1 MNNVPSRVDVV
12 IIGAGPSGS
21 IAAGLLVNKGYDVLV
36 LEKQVFPRF
45 SIGESLLP
53 QCMEY
58 IEEAGFMDA
67 VQAAGLQHKNG
78 AAFQC
83 RGAYEAFNFEDKF
96 TPGWGTT
103 FQVERGPF
111 DKILI
116 DEAEKAGAVV
126 HYECEVVDVAVDNGV
141 ETAPSVEC
149 RLKDG
154 TLQTIE
160 CKFVLD
166 ASGFGRVLPRLLDLE
181 EPSDYPVRRTVFTH
195 VVDNIDDSRYDRE
208 KILVTVHPENERVWY
223 WLIPFYDGRCSIG
236 VVAEPEW
243 FEQFGD
249 SIEILKTAI
258 SQDSYFRDL
267 LKNASFDFPARQISG
282 YSCNVKK
289 LCGDG
294 FALLGNAGEF
304 LDPVFSS
311 GVTIAMHSAHLAAK
325 VLDRQL
331 KGEVVD
337 WHEEYVKP
345 LCLGVETFRTFVDTW
360 YDGRL
365 QSILFSGAK
374 SPEIKDTNN
383 PYVAESRRK
392 VGVLAKVC
400 KAVYSN

>member
-1 MNNVPSRVDVV
+1 M
-12 IIGAGPSGS
+12 
-21 IAAGLLVNKGYDVLV
+21 
-36 LEKQVFPRF
+36 
-45 SIGESLLP
+45 
-53 QCMEY
+53 
-58 IEEAGFMDA
+58 
-67 VQAAGLQHKNG
+67 
-78 AAFQC
+78 
-83 RGAYEAFNFEDKF
+83 
-96 TPGWGTT
+96 
-103 FQVERGPF
+103 
-111 DKILI
+111 
-116 DEAEKAGAVV
+116 
-126 HYECEVVDVAVDNGV
+126 
-141 ETAPSVEC
+141 
-149 RLKDG
+149 
-154 TLQTIE
+154 
-160 CKFVLD
+160 
-166 ASGFGRVLPRLLDLE
+166 
-181 EPSDYPVRRTVFTH
+181 
-195 VVDNIDDSRYDRE
+195 
-208 KILVTVHPENERVWY
+208 
-223 WLIPFYDGRCSIG
+223 
-236 VVAEPEW
+236 VAEPEW

-249 SIEILKTAI
+249 SDDIEILKTAI

-267 LKNASFDFPARQISG
+267 LKNASFDFPVRQISG

-337 WHEEYVKP
+337 WQEEYVKP

-374 SPEIKDTNN
+374 SPEIKGMISSILAGYAWDTNN